1 MERSNKMS
9 LSSMSNYCMSKY
21 GKRDSAML
29 YKEAIK
35 AQQACFQHVAASK
48 KAAKKIGGKR
58 R

>member
-1 MERSNKMS
+1 MS

-29 YKEAIK
+29 YTAAIK

-48 KAAKKIGGKR
+48 KGGKKKGGKR
-58 R
+58 K